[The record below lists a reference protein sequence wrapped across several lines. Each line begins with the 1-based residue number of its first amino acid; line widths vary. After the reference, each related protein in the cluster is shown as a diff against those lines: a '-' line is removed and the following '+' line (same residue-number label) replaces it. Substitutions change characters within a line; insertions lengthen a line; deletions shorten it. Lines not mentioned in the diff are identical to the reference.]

1 MNTISKI
8 FVTIILISLISIIS
22 FLSGELIGMKS
33 GYAHTLKTTSP
44 MEAAY
49 TVSIINLLENNMHKE
64 AKEMLETKLDNYIIN
79 HWSGNQC
86 KLISLN
92 PFLKEKPN
100 NELFYSTITHRKAIP
115 SDNETI
121 QNHLKNIE
129 KAM

>member
-1 MNTISKI
+1 
-8 FVTIILISLISIIS
+8 
-22 FLSGELIGMKS
+22 MKS

-86 KLISLN
+86 KLTSLN

-121 QNHLKNIE
+121 QNHLRNIE